1 MPRPWKN
8 KGKEK
13 APSEEL
19 VVVSQSA
26 TTSCEAEQKPGRRE
40 RIFNLFNTR
49 PNSPTPATP
58 LLVPRQQYGASASI
72 STDAGELTIEQ
83 NRLECATSARATGAP
98 PPPKDTTSATSTNT
112 NQLAPAAHA
121 RGQQPHASGLWS
133 KAYDQLPEEN
143 KKDLANVDR
152 LQYLEK
158 LLDVVN
164 EVKERKIA
172 SQWKLQWGNTEIN
185 LREKAETIVGCIT
198 KFKEIG
204 DLAVQYDPVH
214 AALPWAGVRLL
225 LMVCTPISE
234 PTA

>member
-1 MPRPWKN
+1 M
-8 KGKEK
+8 
-13 APSEEL
+13 
-19 VVVSQSA
+19 
-26 TTSCEAEQKPGRRE
+26 
-40 RIFNLFNTR
+40 
-49 PNSPTPATP
+49 
-58 LLVPRQQYGASASI
+58 
-72 STDAGELTIEQ
+72 
-83 NRLECATSARATGAP
+83 
-98 PPPKDTTSATSTNT
+98 
-112 NQLAPAAHA
+112 
-121 RGQQPHASGLWS
+121 
-133 KAYDQLPEEN
+133 
-143 KKDLANVDR
+143 DR

-234 PTA
+234 PPA